1 MNPVQID
8 TTQAATDSI
17 AYVVTDSRGLS
28 SQTPAGAFYIPV
40 LEALASRR
48 RPLEQSTAARLCY
61 LQKCD
66 HG

>member
-28 SQTPAGAFYIPV
+28 STSTRAVIVEAAQSIAPAND
-40 LEALASRR
+40 ASTITTTM
-48 RPLEQSTAARLCY
+48 Q
-61 LQKCD
+61 
-66 HG
+66 